1 MKYAFVRNGVVE
13 SIEGRVRDGMTY
25 PIEQLY
31 HKDILPLFVQ
41 IPPEYEE
48 RCWQGWRHDADTG
61 QWTEP
66 VAGEVDPQTGRMY
79 VPRGMTAEGLQ
90 MILQNARD
98 ITGALLG
105 QVETNQEQTGILLP
119 E

>member
-1 MKYAFVRNGVVE
+1 MKYAFVRNGVIE
-13 SIEGRVRDGMTY
+13 SIEDCVRDGITY

-31 HKDILPLFVQ
+31 HKDILPLFVT
-41 IPPEYEE
+41 IPPEYE
-48 RCWQGWRHDADTG
+48 G

-79 VPRGMTAEGLQ
+79 VPKGMTAAGLQ
-90 MILQNARD
+90 MILQNAQD

-105 QVETNQEQTGILLP
+105 QVQTNQEQTGILLP

>member
-1 MKYAFVRNGVVE
+1 MKYAFVRNGVIE
-13 SIEGRVRDGMTY
+13 SIEDCVRDGIAY

-31 HKDILPLFVQ
+31 HKDILPLFVT

-48 RCWQGWRHDADTG
+48 RCWQGWRYDADTG

-79 VPRGMTAEGLQ
+79 IPRGMTAESLQ
-90 MILQNARD
+90 MILQNAQD

-105 QVETNQEQTGILLP
+105 QVQTNQEQTGILLP